1 METKVL
7 KELDLPEYK
16 QPLDSAI
23 KFLDNLSY
31 SAVKTKYNAKGDW
44 DAVSIKGYSDDIGN
58 ILKPGVL
65 KSGVDE
71 NASLRWTSL
80 YEEPDLLPLKEILS
94 HIPAE
99 FERVR
104 VMRLKAG
111 TSLKKHTDKVDKE
124 IKAGKLVRLHIPLR
138 TNNNVHFY
146 LWEGKQQL
154 HYHLE
159 VGKYYFVDVSKP
171 HAVHNKADFDRLHL
185 VVDCFNNP
193 RLENLMKQADELEDD
208 ICSPIGF

>member
-1 METKVL
+1 MERKIL
-7 KELDLPEYK
+7 KKLDLPAFL
-16 QPLDSAI
+16 QPLNSVVE
-23 KFLDNLSY
+23 FLDNLTY

-65 KSGVDE
+65 KSDVE
-71 NASLRWTSL
+71 PAELRWTSL

-111 TSLKKHTDKVDKE
+111 TTIKKHTDKVDKE
-124 IKAGKLVRLHIPLR
+124 IKQGKIVRLHVPLK
-138 TNNNVHFY
+138 TNQHVHFY
-146 LWEGKQQL
+146 LWEGKKENHFTLQ
-154 HYHLE
+154 
-159 VGKYYFVDVSKP
+159 VGKYYYVDVTAA

-185 VVDCFNNP
+185 VIDCYMNP
-193 RLENLMKQADELEDD
+193 RLENLLKQAEEFDD
-208 ICSPIGF
+208 ISSPIGF

>member
-7 KELDLPEYK
+7 KELDLPEYI
-16 QPLDSAI
+16 QPLDTAI

-31 SAVKTKYNAKGDW
+31 SAVKTKYNARGDW

-65 KSGVDE
+65 KSDVE
-71 NASLRWTSL
+71 PAELRWTSL
-80 YEEPDLLPLKEILS
+80 YEESDLLPLKEILS

-111 TSLKKHTDKVDKE
+111 TTIKKHTDKVDKE
-124 IKAGKLVRLHIPLR
+124 IKEGKIVRLHVPLR
-138 TNNNVHFY
+138 TSKNVYFY
-146 LWEGKQQL
+146 LWEKKQE
-154 HYHLE
+154 YCFHLE
-159 VGKYYFVDVSKP
+159 VGKYYFVDVTAA

-185 VVDCFNNP
+185 VIDCYNNP
-193 RLENLMKQADELEDD
+193 RLENLLKQAEEFDD
-208 ICSPIGF
+208 ISSPIGF